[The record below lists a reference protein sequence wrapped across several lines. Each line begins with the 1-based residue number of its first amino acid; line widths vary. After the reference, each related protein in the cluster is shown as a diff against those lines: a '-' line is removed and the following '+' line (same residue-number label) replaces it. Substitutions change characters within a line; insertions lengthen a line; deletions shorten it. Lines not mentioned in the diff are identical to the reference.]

1 MHFVC
6 SPQVTGTLGHR
17 DTRSPV
23 HWDTGTRVG
32 VVRPTYRNRVYNWGF
47 VCDLLTIGVLV
58 MFRQCS
64 LIFHLAFRRINIS
77 SSKNYLKH
85 PHGREEYGI
94 EAFVRKSSLN
104 INYHC
109 FIKLEL
115 VVLPTVADIIV
126 LDQSYYSVL
135 LGGVSLILGT
145 VHILRNHIRGGGT
158 VGSDVTLRQ
167 NWSVFIRC
175 RTMPVG
181 AALAL

>member
-1 MHFVC
+1 MGNW
-6 SPQVTGTLGHR
+6 VTGTLGHLVIETPGQCLCISFVPPRLLEHR
-17 DTRSPV
+17 DIRSPI

-58 MFRQCS
+58 MSWQCS

-145 VHILRNHIRGGGT
+145 VHILRNHIRGGA
-158 VGSDVTLRQ
+158 Q
-167 NWSVFIRC
+167 W
-175 RTMPVG
+175 
-181 AALAL
+181 ALM